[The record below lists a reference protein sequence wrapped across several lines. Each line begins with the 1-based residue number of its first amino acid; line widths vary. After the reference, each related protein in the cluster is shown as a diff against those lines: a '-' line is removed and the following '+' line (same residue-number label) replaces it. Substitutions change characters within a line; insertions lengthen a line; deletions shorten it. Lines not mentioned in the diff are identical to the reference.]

1 MDTYQIRI
9 SEPEG
14 KNLEIL
20 TCRALS
26 AVAALEKAT
35 RMAPQATRLE
45 IWKDDHCLYSR
56 IADHGPVRERRKAG
70 AGEGVGRVL
79 QNSPADRFAPPTP
92 RA

>member
-14 KNLEIL
+14 KNLEML

-35 RMAPQATRLE
+35 RMAPRAMKLE

-56 IADHGPVRERRKAG
+56 IADQG
-70 AGEGVGRVL
+70 ALSAAAESRSG
-79 QNSPADRFAPPTP
+79 
-92 RA
+92 